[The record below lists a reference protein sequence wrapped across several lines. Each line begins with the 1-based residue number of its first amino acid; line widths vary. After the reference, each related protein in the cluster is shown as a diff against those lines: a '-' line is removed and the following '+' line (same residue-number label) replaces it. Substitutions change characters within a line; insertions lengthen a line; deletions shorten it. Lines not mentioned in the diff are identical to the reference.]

1 MGGLDAATLEQLQGQ
16 FLLWVLIFVRTLAV
30 LTTAPLFSHPGIP
43 VILKASIAA
52 LIAIALAS
60 TQPPATMLELHPLA
74 LIPLLLK
81 EVMLGLL
88 LGFLSSAVVYAARF
102 AGGLLDMDIG
112 FQTALFF
119 DPALGGFPTLVGEF
133 YAFAALVL
141 FFWLDGHHAPLLSLA
156 ETLRIAP
163 VTELTLR
170 FPSAQVLIGW
180 MAQLTVLAL
189 NIAAPAMAALFLTL
203 WALALLA
210 RSAPQINIFLLSFSA
225 KVVVGIGV
233 LALST
238 PLIVVLLRQALV
250 QLQSD
255 LLTLVR
261 ALQP

>member
-60 TQPPATMLELHPLA
+60 TQPPATMLELHPLV
-74 LIPLLLK
+74 LILLLLK

-119 DPALGGFPTLVGEF
+119 DPALGVSPRSWANFTP
-133 YAFAALVL
+133 
-141 FFWLDGHHAPLLSLA
+141 SLHWC
-156 ETLRIAP
+156 
-163 VTELTLR
+163 
-170 FPSAQVLIGW
+170 S
-180 MAQLTVLAL
+180 
-189 NIAAPAMAALFLTL
+189 
-203 WALALLA
+203 
-210 RSAPQINIFLLSFSA
+210 SFGSM
-225 KVVVGIGV
+225 G
-233 LALST
+233 T
-238 PLIVVLLRQALV
+238 MPCC
-250 QLQSD
+250 
-255 LLTLVR
+255 
-261 ALQP
+261 